1 MATRSS
7 ILAWK
12 TPWTVEPGGLY
23 SSCVHKESD
32 TAEARLHCV
41 VNNPPSLSGLKEQR
55 LIMSITFGWN
65 PKSRWI
71 SSPQDG
77 WSSRHLERGQ
87 SALTT
92 RGQN

>member
-12 TPWTVEPGGLY
+12 IPWTVEPGGLY

-41 VNNPPSLSGLKEQR
+41 DEQP
-55 LIMSITFGWN
+55 
-65 PKSRWI
+65 PKSQWLKRAKVNHVHHIWLEPQI
-71 SSPQDG
+71 QVDLLIPGRMEQSP
-77 WSSRHLERGQ
+77 S
-87 SALTT
+87 
-92 RGQN
+92 